1 MMMQKYTAFVS
12 NYGTIGA
19 RGQDFLKKNGTD
31 IHVCTF
37 CQLLRHNS
45 SCKMITAG
53 GREMRILLNDFT
65 TELDMTSVNVP
76 FIMCGELFV

>member
-12 NYGTIGA
+12 NHGTIGA
-19 RGQDFLKKNGTD
+19 RDLRIFFKNGTD
-31 IHVCTF
+31 IHVCTL

-45 SCKMITAG
+45 SCKTISAG
-53 GREMRILLNDFT
+53 GSERRILLKDFT
-65 TELDMTSVNVP
+65 TELDMTSVKVP